1 MAVCIQNCLL
11 NFFKIERNIVI
22 EKSVC
27 SKRMFNPEKINIYLV
42 TRIEELKAKQQVK
55 PSMDV

>member
-1 MAVCIQNCLL
+1 
-11 NFFKIERNIVI
+11 
-22 EKSVC
+22 
-27 SKRMFNPEKINIYLV
+27 MFNPEKINIYLV

>member
-27 SKRMFNPEKINIYLV
+27 SKCMFNPEKINIYLV
-42 TRIEELKAKQQVK
+42 THIEELKAKQQVK